1 MGACGLNLIAFIYPP
16 LFYLL
21 AVRNSGNLAKNRTV
35 SGAAFLLIF
44 GFLAMILTLYAN
56 IAQS

>member
-1 MGACGLNLIAFIYPP
+1 MNLIAFIYPP